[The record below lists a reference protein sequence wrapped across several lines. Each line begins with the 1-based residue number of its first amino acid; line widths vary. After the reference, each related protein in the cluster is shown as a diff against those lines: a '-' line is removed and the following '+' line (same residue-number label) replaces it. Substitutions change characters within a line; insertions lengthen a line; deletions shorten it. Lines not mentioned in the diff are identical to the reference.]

1 MSLKEQISN
10 EIKSSL
16 KAGDKEVVSVLRMLN
31 SKILEKE
38 VSLRSTKGRNY
49 QLNDEEVIEVV
60 ASYGKQR
67 KQSIDSYREAGRE
80 DLALK
85 EEKELAILKRFL
97 PEQLSREDVER
108 IVVESIS
115 ESGAETVKDLGKV
128 MRIIMPK
135 LKGAADGKL
144 VNQIVREKLGS

>member
-1 MSLKEQISN
+1 MSLKGQISN

-49 QLNDEEVIEVV
+49 QLNDDEVIEVV

-85 EEKELAILKRFL
+85 EERELAILKRFL
-97 PEQLSREDVER
+97 PEQLSKEDVER

-115 ESGAETVKDLGKV
+115 ESGAETAKDLGKV

>member
-1 MSLKEQISN
+1 MSLKGQISN

-85 EEKELAILKRFL
+85 EERELAILKRFL
-97 PEQLSREDVER
+97 PEQLSKEDVER

-115 ESGAETVKDLGKV
+115 ESGAETAKDLGKV

>member
-38 VSLRSTKGRNY
+38 VSLRSTRGRNY